1 MSLFI
6 YFYEKYTCSL
16 FSILIKL
23 FIKHLLFKRKERA
36 ALLIFLYLLVCVKLV
51 FSFLHKRSTLV
62 QYEFPETSQNNQS
75 MRLPGKISAEEVES
89 SIGSF
94 RTKTSNDFAFD
105 INLVDSL
112 RLKKLPG
119 VGVVYASRIVRY
131 RKLLGGFYAKEQLL
145 EVYGIDS
152 VLYNKILPYLFIE
165 KKSLRKLNV
174 NESSIK
180 DFNAHPYISYSV
192 ARLIVR
198 YRKHHGDYES
208 LEELKRLPLVD
219 EQLFRKIVLYLKLE

>member
-1 MSLFI
+1 M
-6 YFYEKYTCSL
+6 
-16 FSILIKL
+16 
-23 FIKHLLFKRKERA
+23 
-36 ALLIFLYLLVCVKLV
+36 VCVKLV
-51 FSFLHKRSTLV
+51 FSFLHKRSIPV
-62 QYEFPETSQNNQS
+62 HYEFPETSQNNQS
-75 MRLPGKISAEEVES
+75 TRSSGKISVDKGES
-89 SIGSF
+89 SIRNF
-94 RTKTSNDFAFD
+94 RTKTSDDIAFD
-105 INLVDSL
+105 INLADSL
-112 RLKKLPG
+112 VFKKLPG

-152 VLYNKILPYLFIE
+152 VLYNTIVPYIFIE

-198 YRKHHGDYES
+198 YRKHHGAYES